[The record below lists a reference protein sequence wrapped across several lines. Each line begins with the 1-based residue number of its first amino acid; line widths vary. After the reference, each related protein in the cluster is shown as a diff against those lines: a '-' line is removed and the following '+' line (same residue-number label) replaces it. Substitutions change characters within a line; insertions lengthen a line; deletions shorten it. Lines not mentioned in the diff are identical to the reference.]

1 MKTIKKYLNRYF
13 IDAMGAMALGLFAS
27 LLIGTIFG
35 TVGKY
40 VGYLPVDKLADVFT
54 EHAKDMPTD
63 WLAEAFTNIG
73 NKLSVDWLTNV
84 FNTVATYAKAATGMA
99 IGVAIAHKL
108 GAHPLVIFSSAAVG
122 AMANASGAVINN
134 NLISAWAVSS
144 NTTGEGV
151 FYAAGPAGAFFA
163 VIIAAEIGMLVS
175 KKTKVDILVTP
186 VVTLLVGFGASFLL
200 CPLVS
205 YVMYYLGVFISTATT
220 FQPLLMGIVVSVV
233 VGIVLTLPISSAAI
247 CAMIFSESALA
258 VAVANGTE
266 EGFLLA
272 GGAAVAG
279 CCAQMVGFA
288 ASSFRENKWGGIV
301 SQGLGTS
308 MLQMGNI
315 YKNPRIWIPPTLAAA
330 ITGPLSTMVFK
341 LKCSGVAAGMGTCG
355 LVGPIGVIDGTEWSP
370 MMWIGLL
377 LICILLPAA
386 LSLLFSEIMRKL
398 GWIKKGDMLHGE

>member
-1 MKTIKKYLNRYF
+1 MKTVKKYLNRYF

-35 TVGKY
+35 TLGKY
-40 VGYLPVDKLADVFT
+40 IPV
-54 EHAKDMPTD
+54 D
-63 WLAEAFTNIG
+63 WLAEI
-73 NKLSVDWLTNV
+73 
-84 FNTVATYAKAATGMA
+84 FNTIATYAKAATGMA
-99 IGVAIAHKL
+99 IGVAIAYKL
-108 GAHPLVIFSSAAVG
+108 GAHPLVMFSAAAVG
-122 AMANASGAVINN
+122 AMSNALGAIINDGA
-134 NLISAWAVSS
+134 ITSWAVSQ
-144 NTTGEGV
+144 GDGV
-151 FYAAGPAGAFFA
+151 GTFYSAGPAGAFFA
-163 VIIAAEIGMLVS
+163 VIIASEIGMLVS

-186 VVTLLVGFGASFLL
+186 VVTLLVGFGASWLL

-205 YVMYYLGVFISTATT
+205 YVMYYLGIFISTATT
-220 FQPLLMGIVVSVV
+220 LQPLLMGIVVSVV

-258 VAVANGTE
+258 VAVANGTD

-288 ASSFRENKWGGIV
+288 VSSFRENKWGGIV

-315 YKNPRIWIPPTLAAA
+315 CKNPRIWIPPTLAAA
-330 ITGPLSTMVFK
+330 IVGPISTTVFK

-355 LVGPIGVIDGTEWSP
+355 LVGPIGVIDSTEWTP
-370 MMWIGLL
+370 MMWIGLVL
-377 LICILLPAA
+377 VCLVLPAA

-398 GWIKKGDMLHGE
+398 GWIKLNDMLLKE

>member
-1 MKTIKKYLNRYF
+1 MVYSSVDQKGKKKGKIMKTLKKYLNRYF
-13 IDAMGAMALGLFAS
+13 IDAMGSMALGLFAS

-40 VGYLPVDKLADVFT
+40 IPVPWLAD
-54 EHAKDMPTD
+54 
-63 WLAEAFTNIG
+63 I
-73 NKLSVDWLTNV
+73 
-84 FNTVATYAKAATGMA
+84 FNTVANYAKAATGMA
-99 IGVAIAHKL
+99 IGVAIAYKL

-122 AMANASGAVINN
+122 AMSNAMGAVINGGVIT
-134 NLISAWAVSS
+134 LWGATAAA
-144 NTTGEGV
+144 GEGI
-151 FYAAGPAGAFFA
+151 FYSAGPAGAFFA
-163 VIIAAEIGMLVS
+163 VIAASEIGMLVS

-186 VVTLLVGFGASFLL
+186 VVTLLVGFAASFVF
-200 CPLVS
+200 CAPIS
-205 YVMYYLGVFISTATT
+205 YVMYYLGVFIATATT

-247 CAMIFSESALA
+247 CAMIFSASALE
-258 VAVANGTE
+258 VATANGTS

-288 ASSFRENKWGGIV
+288 VSSFRENKWGGII

-315 YKNPRIWIPPTLAAA
+315 CKNPRIWIPPTLAAA
-330 ITGPLSTMVFK
+330 ITGPISTMVFK

-377 LICILLPAA
+377 LVCIVLPAV
-386 LSLLFSEIMRKL
+386 LSLLFSEIMRAL
-398 GWIKKGDMLHGE
+398 GWIKKNDMLLSE